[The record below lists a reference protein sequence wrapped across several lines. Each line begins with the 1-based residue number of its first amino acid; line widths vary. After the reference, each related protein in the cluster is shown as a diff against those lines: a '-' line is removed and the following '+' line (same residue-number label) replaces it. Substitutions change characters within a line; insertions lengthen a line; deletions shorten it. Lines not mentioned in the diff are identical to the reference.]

1 MIVEEIQEVTYN
13 LIGMTP
19 DEYELVYKAL
29 GFIEAKNVIVPEEEL
44 VVTRR
49 LRFNMKMWS

>member
-1 MIVEEIQEVTYN
+1 MIIEKNQEVTYN

-29 GFIEAKNVIVPEEEL
+29 GFIEVKKVTTTEEEGIIA
-44 VVTRR
+44 RR
-49 LRFNMKMWS
+49 LRYNMRMGS